1 MALEFTLYKGNS
13 HMSTEGSNKAIIAA
27 LAANIGIAVTK
38 FIAAAISGSA
48 SMFAEAIHSVADS
61 GNQLLLIVGG
71 KRSRRQATDAHPF
84 GYGRSRYIYA
94 FMVSI
99 VLFSIGGLFSIV
111 EGVSK
116 LQEPH
121 ELEAAWLPLSVLA
134 VSIVLESFSLRTA
147 LREAKK
153 ERGSQSLVQFIRH
166 AKSPEL
172 PVVMLEDMAALLG
185 LALAFAGIGLTV
197 ITGNPMFDALGT
209 LAIGALLLA
218 VAVILGAE
226 TSSLLIGEG
235 ATDGDT
241 AQIRKALEGAP
252 GVGSVIH
259 MKTLYLGPDEL
270 MLAAKIAVDASASA
284 QDIARVI
291 DEAEAAVRAVVPA
304 TRVIYL
310 EPDIAREN

>member
-1 MALEFTLYKGNS
+1 
-13 HMSTEGSNKAIIAA
+13 MSTEGSTKAIVAA
-27 LAANIGIAVTK
+27 LTANIGIAITK
-38 FIAAAISGSA
+38 FVAAAISGSA

-61 GNQLLLIVGG
+61 GNQILLIIGG
-71 KRSRRQATDAHPF
+71 KRSRREATEAHPF

-99 VLFSIGGLFSIV
+99 VLFSIGGLFSV
-111 EGVSK
+111 MEGISK

-121 ELEAAWLPLSVLA
+121 ELEAAWLPLTVLG

-153 ERGSQSLVQFIRH
+153 ERGSLSLAKYIRH

-172 PVVMLEDMAALLG
+172 PVVLLEDMAALIG
-185 LALAFAGIGLTV
+185 LALAFAGVGLTV
-197 ITGNPMFDALGT
+197 VTHNPVWDAIGT
-209 LAIGALLLA
+209 LAIGVLLVA

-235 ATDGDT
+235 ASAGDT
-241 AQIRKALEGAP
+241 VKIREALDGAR
-252 GVGSVIH
+252 GVDSVIH

-270 MLAAKIAVDASASA
+270 MLAAKIGVDASASA
-284 QDIARVI
+284 REIAQII
-291 DEAEAAVRAVVPA
+291 DEAEVAVRAAVPA

-310 EPDIAREN
+310 EPDIKR

>member
-1 MALEFTLYKGNS
+1 
-13 HMSTEGSNKAIIAA
+13 MSTEGSTKAIVAA
-27 LAANIGIAVTK
+27 LTANIGIAITK
-38 FIAAAISGSA
+38 FVAAAISGSA

-61 GNQLLLIVGG
+61 GNQILLIIGG
-71 KRSRRQATDAHPF
+71 KRSRREATEAHPF

-99 VLFSIGGLFSIV
+99 VLFSIGGLFSV
-111 EGVSK
+111 MEGISK

-121 ELEAAWLPLSVLA
+121 ELEAAWLPLTVLG

-153 ERGSQSLVQFIRH
+153 ERGSLSLAKYIRH

-172 PVVMLEDMAALLG
+172 PVVLLEDMAALIG
-185 LALAFAGIGLTV
+185 LALAFAGVGLTV
-197 ITGNPMFDALGT
+197 VTHNPVWDAIGT
-209 LAIGALLLA
+209 LAIGVLLVA

-235 ATDGDT
+235 ASAGDT
-241 AQIRKALEGAP
+241 VKIREALDGAR
-252 GVGSVIH
+252 GVDSVIH

-270 MLAAKIAVDASASA
+270 MLAAKIGVDASANAREIA
-284 QDIARVI
+284 QII
-291 DEAEAAVRAVVPA
+291 DDAEAAVRAVVPA

-310 EPDIAREN
+310 EPDIQR